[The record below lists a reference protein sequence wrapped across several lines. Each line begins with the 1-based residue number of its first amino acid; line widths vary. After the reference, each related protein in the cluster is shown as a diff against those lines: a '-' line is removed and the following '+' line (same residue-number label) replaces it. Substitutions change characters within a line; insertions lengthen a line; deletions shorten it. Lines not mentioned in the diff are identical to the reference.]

1 MNMRNN
7 CSYFFHEMKRPG
19 DFLFTFFNP
28 SIYSFTGSFSLSSL
42 PGRQSMAK
50 RAQTSQDDT
59 LELYGDEGTTT
70 DRLRDI
76 ENLLDALSV
85 QELRTVR
92 VLAGKKQREKLEE
105 TRNTVLAEVEG
116 RVKALG
122 LSMKDVF
129 PSHKPSTKAGVLVK
143 YRSPAGDT
151 WSGRGHTPTWL
162 RTLEAQGHTRD
173 EFRVT
178 EG

>member
-1 MNMRNN
+1 MP
-7 CSYFFHEMKRPG
+7 KR
-19 DFLFTFFNP
+19 T
-28 SIYSFTGSFSLSSL
+28 
-42 PGRQSMAK
+42 
-50 RAQTSQDDT
+50 QTSQGET
-59 LELYGDEGTTT
+59 LELYGDEATTT

-92 VLAGKKQREKLEE
+92 VLAGKKQKEKLEE
-105 TRNTVLAEVEG
+105 AKTAVLAEMEG

-122 LSMKDVF
+122 LQLKDVF
-129 PSHKPSTKAGVLVK
+129 PSYKSSTKAPVPVK
-143 YRSPAGDT
+143 YRSPAGET

-162 RTLEAQGHTRD
+162 RTLEEEGHTRE

>member
-1 MNMRNN
+1 
-7 CSYFFHEMKRPG
+7 
-19 DFLFTFFNP
+19 
-28 SIYSFTGSFSLSSL
+28 
-42 PGRQSMAK
+42 MAK
-50 RAQTSQDDT
+50 RRQTSQDET
-59 LELYGDEGTTT
+59 LDLYSEQGSAT

-76 ENLLDALSV
+76 EHLLDTLTV

-129 PSHKPSTKAGVLVK
+129 PLHKPGTKAPIPVK
-143 YRSPAGDT
+143 YRSPDGET

-162 RTLEAQGHTRD
+162 RTLEEAGHTRE
-173 EFRVT
+173 EFRVS

>member
-1 MNMRNN
+1 
-7 CSYFFHEMKRPG
+7 
-19 DFLFTFFNP
+19 
-28 SIYSFTGSFSLSSL
+28 
-42 PGRQSMAK
+42 MAK
-50 RAQTSQDDT
+50 RTQTSQDET
-59 LELYGDEGTTT
+59 LELYGDEATTP

-76 ENLLDALSV
+76 EHLLDTLTV

-92 VLAGKKQREKLEE
+92 VLAGKKQKEKLEDAK
-105 TRNTVLAEVEG
+105 TVVLAEIEG

-122 LSMKDVF
+122 LRLKDVF
-129 PSHKPSTKAGVLVK
+129 PLPAARTKATLPVK
-143 YRSPAGDT
+143 YRSPTGDT

-162 RTLEAQGHTRD
+162 RTLEAAGHTRE

>member
-1 MNMRNN
+1 
-7 CSYFFHEMKRPG
+7 
-19 DFLFTFFNP
+19 
-28 SIYSFTGSFSLSSL
+28 
-42 PGRQSMAK
+42 MAK
-50 RAQTSQDDT
+50 RTQTSQDET
-59 LELYGDEGTTT
+59 LELYDDEVTAA
-70 DRLRDI
+70 DHLREI
-76 ENLLDALSV
+76 EHLLNGLSV
-85 QELRTVR
+85 AELRTVR
-92 VLAGKKQREKLEE
+92 VLAGKKQKEKLEE

-129 PSHKPSTKAGVLVK
+129 PLHKPGTKAPLPVK

-162 RTLEAQGHTRD
+162 RTLEEAGHTRE